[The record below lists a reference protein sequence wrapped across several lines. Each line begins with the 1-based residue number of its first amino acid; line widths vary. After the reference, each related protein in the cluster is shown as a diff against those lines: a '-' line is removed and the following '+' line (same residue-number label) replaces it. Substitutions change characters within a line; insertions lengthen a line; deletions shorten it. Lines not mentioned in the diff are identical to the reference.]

1 VFNTTFLFFNQFCLW
16 FPTSGR
22 ICKQH
27 SCNVLVRT
35 QLGQLLEMCTHTHTE
50 SNPLGKDCIGAQ
62 PLTSPFLNC
71 SFSPFHTHTLK
82 TQFCCP
88 ATTKKSSLSP
98 CVRPHHTNVV
108 TLKPADMHHHTAKE
122 RENASSRLSL

>member
-35 QLGQLLEMCTHTHTE
+35 QLGQLLEMCTHTHRVE
-50 SNPLGKDCIGAQ
+50 SSREGLYWCTTFNK
-62 PLTSPFLNC
+62 PFPQLLFL
-71 SFSPFHTHTLK
+71 SLSHTHFKKTL
-82 TQFCCP
+82 FCCP
-88 ATTKKSSLSP
+88 ATTKKNSLSP